1 LTYRWVLTFGFRKGR
16 TLEEIGTL
24 FGDDHVA
31 SHWYGISE
39 EERAKIDQ
47 DALKLTMSGRIP
59 EEPQSKPPVSGV
71 EGKDGNEKIEDFS
84 RSV

>member
-1 LTYRWVLTFGFRKGR
+1 MYFLFPETKGR

-24 FGDDHVA
+24 FGDEHIA

-59 EEPQSKPPVSGV
+59 EEPQLKLPFGGV
-71 EGKDGNEKIEDFS
+71 ESKDGSEKLEGVI